1 MQNSE
6 SAEMYLE
13 TIYVLHLESER
24 VQAVDIARKMG
35 FSKPT
40 ISEWMGKL
48 RKRGLV
54 ETEGGNI
61 TLTPEGEQS
70 ARKIYERHV
79 AITQLLRGIGVSE
92 KTAEEDACRIEHY
105 ISDETFSCL
114 KRHLS
119 EFGDNRDEHRMRP

>member
-1 MQNSE
+1 MRSSE

-13 TIYVLHLESER
+13 TIYMLYLESER

-48 RKRGLV
+48 RRAGLV
-54 ETEGGNI
+54 EIESGNI
-61 TLTPEGEQS
+61 TLTPEGEK
-70 ARKIYERHV
+70 AAAKIYERH
-79 AITQLLRGIGVSE
+79 ITITRILRGIGISE

-105 ISDETFSCL
+105 ISDETFDCL
-114 KRHLS
+114 KRHLA
-119 EFGDNRDEHRMRP
+119 EHDRNRS

>member
-1 MQNSE
+1 MRNSE

-13 TIYVLHLESER
+13 TIYMLHLESER

-48 RKRGLV
+48 RRGGLV

-61 TLTPEGEQS
+61 TLTPEGEK
-70 ARKIYERHV
+70 AAAKIYDRHV
-79 AITQLLRGIGVSE
+79 TITQILKGIGVSE

-105 ISDETFSCL
+105 ISDETFDCL
-114 KRHLS
+114 KCHL
-119 EFGDNRDEHRMRP
+119 EEHGGARP

>member
-1 MQNSE
+1 MRSSE

-13 TIYVLHLESER
+13 TIYMLHLESER

-48 RKRGLV
+48 RRTGLV
-54 ETEGGNI
+54 EIEGGNI
-61 TLTPEGEQS
+61 TLTPEGEK
-70 ARKIYERHV
+70 AAAKIYERHV
-79 AITQLLRGIGVSE
+79 TITQILKGIGVSE

-105 ISDETFSCL
+105 ISDETFDRL
-114 KRHLS
+114 KEQLAKHVNA
-119 EFGDNRDEHRMRP
+119 GA

>member
-1 MQNSE
+1 MRSSE

-13 TIYVLHLESER
+13 TIYMLHLESER

-48 RKRGLV
+48 RRAGLV
-54 ETEGGNI
+54 EIESGNI
-61 TLTPEGEQS
+61 TLTPEGEK
-70 ARKIYERHV
+70 AAAKIYERHV
-79 AITQLLRGIGVSE
+79 TITQILKGIGVSE

-105 ISDETFSCL
+105 ISDETFDRL
-114 KRHLS
+114 KEHLA
-119 EFGDNRDEHRMRP
+119 EHVNAGA